1 MEGDNMLML
10 YFSGTGNSKYI
21 AERFSEKI
29 NGVCYSIEDKIDF
42 KNEIK
47 KRYFLKFQTIIFI

>member
-1 MEGDNMLML
+1 MLML

-21 AERFSEKI
+21 ASTFSKKM
-29 NGVCYSIEDKIDF
+29 NAKCHSIEEKIDF

-47 KRYFLKFQTIIFI
+47 KQLYHAFLFHF